1 MYLKFDSRYPHSFAI
16 WPCFDMGNKMIG
28 IFRLLRVSFLTS
40 VLTGLLPGMVF
51 AQGENWIYAGVPFG
65 GSFGDAE
72 IEKFAESFFL
82 AVRDSKAVPDAPASA
97 DSVYLAL
104 GVKVFDGISLNEPY
118 LPPAETTAR
127 RSMAQITF
135 DQNACNIKDVSFE
148 GGAKITVVAADIK
161 KIGISGVKQCFL
173 FGVAHG
179 AGQRD
184 LIQNSVPIEQQVL
197 DLINRVTAN
206 D

>member
-1 MYLKFDSRYPHSFAI
+1 MSSF
-16 WPCFDMGNKMIG
+16 
-28 IFRLLRVSFLTS
+28 FRFLRAMFIATLVAKTLYSAA
-40 VLTGLLPGMVF
+40 F
-51 AQGENWIYAGVPFG
+51 AQGEDWTYAGVPFG
-65 GSFGDAE
+65 GKFGNPE
-72 IEKFAESFFL
+72 VEEFAESFFL
-82 AVRDSKAVPDAPASA
+82 AVRNSKTPPNTSMRV

-104 GVKVFDGISLNEPY
+104 GIKVFDGVSLSEPY
-118 LPPAETTAR
+118 LPPIGTPSR
-127 RSMAQITF
+127 RSMTQVTV

-148 GGAKITVVAADIK
+148 DGTKLTVVAADIG

-184 LIQNSVPIEQQVL
+184 LIQVSVPIEQQVL
-197 DLINRVTAN
+197 NLINRVIVN